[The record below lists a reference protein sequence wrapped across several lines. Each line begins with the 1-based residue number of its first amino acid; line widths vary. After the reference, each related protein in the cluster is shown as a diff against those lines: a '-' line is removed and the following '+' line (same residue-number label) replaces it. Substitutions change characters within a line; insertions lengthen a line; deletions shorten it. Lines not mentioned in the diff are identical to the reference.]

1 MMHKIKNEYIPT
13 TVSHPGETLLDL
25 LEERGISQAE
35 LAERTGR
42 PKKTINEII
51 RGKSGIIPETAIQ
64 LERVLRVPA
73 RFWLERQRHYDEF
86 IARKIAEERLR
97 QEVDWLKTIPIAKMI
112 SMGWVRKNSDKAA
125 QLNEV
130 LTFFG
135 VNSPDEWRLLWRRPQ
150 VVYRKSSV
158 FKHNPEATSAWLRK
172 GELEAQ
178 QILCNEYDESEFRIA
193 LSTIRS
199 LTRHTPDRFIEEVVS
214 RCAVCGVAVVFIPP
228 LPKVRIYG
236 VTRWITPRKA
246 LIQLSLR
253 GRFEDL
259 LWFTFFHESGHILI
273 HGKRDVFI
281 EEGGIRDKDEQEADT
296 FARDFLIPPEKFA
309 VFTRNSK
316 YISKAQVLSFAKQLD
331 ISPAIVAGRL
341 QHERILPRSHM
352 NDLRRRYQF
361 VNELG

>member
-1 MMHKIKNEYIPT
+1 MMQKIQNEYIPT

-25 LEERGISQAE
+25 LEERGITQAE
-35 LAERTGR
+35 FADRTGR

-51 RGKSGIIPETAIQ
+51 KGKSGIIPETAIQ

-73 RFWLERQRHYDEF
+73 SFWIERQRHYDEF
-86 IARKIAEERLR
+86 VARKQAEERLR
-97 QEVDWLKTIPIAKMI
+97 QQVDWLKTLPLTKMI
-112 SMGWVRKNSDKAA
+112 QMGWIRKINETTA

-135 VNSPDEWRLLWRRPQ
+135 VNSPDEWGVLWQSPRA
-150 VVYRKSSV
+150 VFRKSSV
-158 FKHNPEATSAWLRK
+158 FKHNPESTSAWLRK

-178 QILCNEYDESEFRIA
+178 QITCNAYDKDGFRKT
-193 LSTIRS
+193 LSAIRT
-199 LTRHTPDRFIEEVVS
+199 LTRHIPDRFVEEVVA
-214 RCAVCGVAVVFIPP
+214 RCAESGVAVVFIKA
-228 LPKVRIYG
+228 LPKVPIYG

-259 LWFTFFHESGHILI
+259 LWFTFFHEAGHILI

-281 EEGGIRDKDEQEADT
+281 EEGDRQDENEQEADA
-296 FARDFLIPPEKFA
+296 FARDLLIPSGRFKSFISSSKF
-309 VFTRNSK
+309 F
-316 YISKAQVLSFAKQLD
+316 SKARVLSFAKQLD
-331 ISPAIVAGRL
+331 LSPAIVVGRL
-341 QHERILPRSHM
+341 QYERLLPRSHM

-361 VNELG
+361 VNESR